1 MKFVDTNIF
10 IRLLT
15 NDVPEKARRC
25 EELFKAAIKNE
36 EELYTSELVI
46 AEIVWVLE
54 SYYGLPKIKVK
65 EKVEKILNTH
75 NLFCPNKDI
84 LYESLVDY
92 FLKDIDFI
100 DAYNA
105 ALMKRKNILKIFS
118 YDSDFDKISSI
129 KRIEP

>member
-15 NDVPEKARRC
+15 NDDPEKAKRC
-25 EELFKAAIKNE
+25 EELFKAAKKNE

-54 SYYGLPKIKVK
+54 SYYDLPKGEVK

-84 LYESLVDY
+84 LYESLMNY
-92 FLKDIDFI
+92 FLKNIDFI
-100 DAYNA
+100 D
-105 ALMKRKNILKIFS
+105 ALMKRKNILKIFL
-118 YDSDFDKISSI
+118 YDSDFDKISSL
-129 KRIEP
+129 KRI

>member
-15 NDVPEKARRC
+15 NDDPEKAKQC
-25 EELFKAAIKNE
+25 EKLFKAAKKNE
-36 EELYTSELVI
+36 EELFTSELVI

-54 SYYGLPKIKVK
+54 SYYGLTKREVK

-84 LYESLVDY
+84 LYESLADY
-92 FLKDIDFI
+92 FLK
-100 DAYNA
+100 
-105 ALMKRKNILKIFS
+105 NIGIYTLNH
-118 YDSDFDKISSI
+118 
-129 KRIEP
+129 R